1 METEQAS
8 LQLNYPQV
16 TPLLQELN
24 ELQETAAADQQLPV
38 TSFRQV
44 KCSAL
49 KVTSLKFKPVL
60 SATSPLLSK
69 EGFALPRNTNHTPA
83 PSPSSPAA
91 LHYQTRTT
99 SSKRRLSALPTG
111 FS

>member
-1 METEQAS
+1 MGMETEQAS

-44 KCSAL
+44 KQMLCL
-49 KVTSLKFKPVL
+49 
-60 SATSPLLSK
+60 
-69 EGFALPRNTNHTPA
+69 EGH
-83 PSPSSPAA
+83 
-91 LHYQTRTT
+91 
-99 SSKRRLSALPTG
+99 
-111 FS
+111 FSEI